1 MLTGSLPFQGAN
13 RKETMTMI
21 LKAKL
26 GMPQFLSQEA
36 QSLLRVLFKRNPAN
50 RLGAGPEGVNEIKT
64 HSFFATI
71 DWEKLYQKEIQPP
84 FKPAVSR
91 ADDAFYFDSEFTS
104 KTPRGELRKCIQFV
118 TTVSYSEDLGLETS
132 YSVP

>member
-1 MLTGSLPFQGAN
+1 
-13 RKETMTMI
+13 MI

>member
-50 RLGAGPEGVNEIKT
+50 RLGAGPDGVNEIKN

-71 DWEKLYQKEIQPP
+71 DWEKLYKKEIQPP

-104 KTPRGELRKCIQFV
+104 KTPRGKFFFFFFLFGNDRLV
-118 TTVSYSEDLGLETS
+118 LTVI
-132 YSVP
+132 PAFPH